1 MSRST
6 EPAVSRRRRTAALA
20 LAAAAVLAAG
30 VPGAVSAAP
39 RVEPFDAETW
49 GRLKATLPRPA
60 VVVFTTTYCA
70 TCPEVF
76 EGLGT
81 EIRAR
86 RPGAPLVAVV
96 LDGEALGRRPRDKH
110 LARADRLF
118 AFRGP
123 QAAALRHAI
132 DPSWRGVTPWV
143 ALIAADGSVSFGGG
157 TPTRDRLDAWS
168 KDASSR

>member
-1 MSRST
+1 
-6 EPAVSRRRRTAALA
+6 
-20 LAAAAVLAAG
+20 
-30 VPGAVSAAP
+30 VSAAP

-96 LDGEALGRRPRDKH
+96 LDGEALGHRPRDAH

-123 QAAALRHAI
+123 QEAALRHAV

-157 TPTRDRLDAWS
+157 TPTRDRMDVWS
-168 KDASSR
+168 RGARSR